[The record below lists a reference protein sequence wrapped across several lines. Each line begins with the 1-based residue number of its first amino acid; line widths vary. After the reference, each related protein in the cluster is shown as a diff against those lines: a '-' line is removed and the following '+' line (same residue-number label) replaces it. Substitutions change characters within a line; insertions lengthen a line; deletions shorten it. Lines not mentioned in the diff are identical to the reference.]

1 MFKKLLIANRG
12 EIACRIARTARL
24 LGMAVATV
32 HSDAD
37 ADARHVREIGESVRL
52 GPAPA
57 RESYL
62 DVEAVLS
69 AAQRVGA
76 DALHPGFGFLSEN
89 PVLAERCQ
97 AAGIA
102 FIGPRPETL
111 ALFGDKA
118 AAKRLA
124 RELGIPTAAGVDVA
138 DDDVERLLL
147 ATAGLPLPYILKAV
161 AGGGGKG
168 MRVVHEAG
176 QARAAIEAAIREG
189 RSSFGDGRLLAERYL
204 SRPRHVEV
212 QILGDGQGGV
222 IHLWDRE
229 CSLQRRHQKVVE
241 EAPVL
246 SLPQALR
253 ERLWAS
259 AVALGRA
266 SQYLGLGT
274 VEFAVLGDEAVFLEV
289 NPRLQVEHPV
299 TEAVTGL
306 DLVALQ
312 LATVAEGRLPLTQ
325 GQVPA
330 PRGVAVQARL
340 YAEDPARGFMPA
352 CGELLVFAEPPA
364 TLARTDA
371 GVASGDP
378 ITPHYDPMVAK
389 LIAHGNDRPA
399 ALARLREALQQTT
412 VLGVANNRAFLM
424 DLLAHPAVA
433 ANEVHTEFIDGWLAD
448 WQSGAGCPAPTGAD
462 MAAAVAGWLWHTR
475 AADAAVQGGAW
486 HDEALCAWRMRSRN
500 EVLHTLRLTG
510 DDGQRTWR
518 VGVGAAAQAGTLR
531 VRVDEA
537 TYTVARHGS
546 GLATR
551 YSVDGHHL
559 PLALHMAANGL
570 QLWRGGEATGVQ
582 VAPLREVSAGQAAAT
597 QGSVRAPM
605 MGLITSV
612 AVADGAV
619 VAVGERLA
627 TLESMKMETP
637 IEAPVAGTVCWV
649 GCSAQD
655 QVERH
660 QALFTIET

>member
-24 LGMAVATV
+24 LGMALATV

-147 ATAGLPLPYILKAV
+147 ATAGLPMPYILKAV

-168 MRVVHEAG
+168 MRVVHEAA
-176 QARAAIEAAIREG
+176 QARAAIEAAMREG
-189 RSSFGDGRLLAERYL
+189 RSAFGDGRLLAEHYL

-212 QILGDGQGGV
+212 QILGDGQGEV

-266 SQYLGLGT
+266 SRYLGLGT

-299 TEAVTGL
+299 TEAVTSL

-325 GQVPA
+325 AQVPA

-364 TLARTDA
+364 ALARTDA

-389 LIAHGNDRPA
+389 LIAHGEDRAA

-412 VLGVANNRAFLM
+412 VMGVANNRAFLM
-424 DLLAHPAVA
+424 DLLAHSAVV

-448 WQSGAGCPAPTGAD
+448 WQSGAGSPAPTGAEV
-462 MAAAVAGWLWHTR
+462 AAAVAGWLWHSR

-486 HDEALCAWRMRSRN
+486 LDEALCAWRMRSRN
-500 EVLHTLRLTG
+500 EVLHTLRVTG
-510 DDGQRTWR
+510 DDGLRTWR

-537 TYTVARHGS
+537 TYTVARHGH
-546 GLATR
+546 GQATR

-559 PLALHMAANGL
+559 PLALHTTASGF
-570 QLWRGGEATGVQ
+570 QLWRGGEATGLQ
-582 VAPLREVSAGQAAAT
+582 LARLREVSAGQAAAT

-612 AVADGAV
+612 AVADGAL

-637 IEAPVAGTVCWV
+637 IEAPVAGTVRWV
-649 GCSAQD
+649 GCAAQD